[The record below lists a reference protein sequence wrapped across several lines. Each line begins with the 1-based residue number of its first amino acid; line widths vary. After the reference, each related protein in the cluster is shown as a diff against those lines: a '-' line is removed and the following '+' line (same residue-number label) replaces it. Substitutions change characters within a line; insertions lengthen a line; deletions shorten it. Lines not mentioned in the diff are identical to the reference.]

1 MRSNQSIVDVK
12 KRIIDYHGRIENIN
26 MYNQDPYPARKN
38 EFKKEKKPRVPPFSE
53 IDRLQKMKEEKDLI
67 DEKEARDIKKL
78 NAGEKLDED
87 PNAYKYDQEEEDPH
101 RFDELLNYDFPE
113 DARGEMVVHYQSDKT
128 TLYQIFEE
136 YGTVVRPTEEPE
148 PISK

>member
-53 IDRLQKMKEEKDLI
+53 IDRLQKLKEEKDLI
-67 DEKEARDIKKL
+67 DEKDARDAKKL

-87 PNAYKYDQEEEDPH
+87 PAGYKYDEEEEDPD
-101 RFDELLNYDFPE
+101 RFNELLNYDFPE

-128 TLYQIFEE
+128 TLVPFSYKGVSFLGGINH
-136 YGTVVRPTEEPE
+136 
-148 PISK
+148 